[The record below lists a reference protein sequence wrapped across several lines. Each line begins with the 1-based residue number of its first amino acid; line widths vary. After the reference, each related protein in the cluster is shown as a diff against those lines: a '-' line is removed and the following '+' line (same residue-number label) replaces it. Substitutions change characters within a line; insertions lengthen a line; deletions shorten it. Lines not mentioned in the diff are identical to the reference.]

1 MADTTAIQK
10 WITHR
15 ICYTNCKS
23 LKTVSVFSAVWA
35 MRLCQYYLLGRKL
48 KQCRGFFSHFW
59 YISESWMGKKK
70 PLAKGWEAENPQFH
84 DIQKSLKQAVYTS
97 EVVSERTLPV
107 KILECIHNYDQER
120 SVSQRSFSDLSHA
133 CIKNYKTQTHHFQ
146 LSHMVI
152 LFWYP
157 CNF

>member
-1 MADTTAIQK
+1 MLHQLQEPEDSQCIFCCLSYEALSILSVSQK
-10 WITHR
+10 T
-15 ICYTNCKS
+15 K
-23 LKTVSVFSAVWA
+23 A
-35 MRLCQYYLLGRKL
+35 MQRF
-48 KQCRGFFSHFW
+48 FFSFLVHFR
-59 YISESWMGKKK
+59 IMNGEKKK

>member
-1 MADTTAIQK
+1 M
-10 WITHR
+10 
-15 ICYTNCKS
+15 
-23 LKTVSVFSAVWA
+23 
-35 MRLCQYYLLGRKL
+35 
-48 KQCRGFFSHFW
+48 
-59 YISESWMGKKK
+59 
-70 PLAKGWEAENPQFH
+70 
-84 DIQKSLKQAVYTS
+84 
-97 EVVSERTLPV
+97 SERTLPV

-157 CNF
+157 CKSLRHLGQLLTHQTTQSTGTGTIQKLTNITGSSLELTLPSKVSMKAEKLLYQPQRFSTITLCGYLAEKQHAMLYFFLHIKDQI